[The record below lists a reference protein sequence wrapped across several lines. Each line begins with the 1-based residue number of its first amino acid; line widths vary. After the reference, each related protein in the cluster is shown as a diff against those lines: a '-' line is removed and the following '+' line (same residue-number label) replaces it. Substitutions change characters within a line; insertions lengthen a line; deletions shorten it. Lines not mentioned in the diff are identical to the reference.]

1 MKSIRMKTRQFS
13 SYIVAALAVFT
24 VLSALLSVQVHAAK
38 GDLVAEEA
46 EEKADILYLT
56 LGKARMLKLEGDVA
70 DIMLAD
76 PSVLDIVAVQADQLY
91 MVGNQVGDTNII
103 FLDDNGNTI
112 REMEVHVKVDLTVI
126 QDYIDRT
133 FPDEDV
139 RLSMLH
145 DQLILGGTVSTPDV
159 ANRVASIVGH
169 YYGDVM
175 DFGGTTPIDEML
187 YNMLEVKGE
196 QQVMLRVRILEVSRS
211 LLKEIGPESITI
223 SDDGGLIDD
232 DIVASFARNVAG
244 GDSGGVAKTGFGSLE
259 IFSSLGAFGPVDL
272 VFEAL
277 EEDGLATVLAEPNL
291 TAITGEQA
299 GFLAGGEFPV
309 PSGLDQNG
317 NVVIDFRSFG
327 VALNFMPRVLSEERI
342 LLQLNTEV
350 SSLNRAE
357 SVTISGLEIPGL
369 DIRRASTTVEIGSGS
384 SLMIAGLLQSDAVQG
399 LASLPGVMNTPVLG
413 DLITSDSFQRQET
426 ELVVIVTPFVVRPYA
441 AEAYAD
447 KTLPDGVP
455 NPLAQAFANNVERV
469 YGPRQADIWGRDERY
484 GYLLD

>member
-1 MKSIRMKTRQFS
+1 MKDVRMKTGRISLSIMAAMTVF
-13 SYIVAALAVFT
+13 VAVC
-24 VLSALLSVQVHAAK
+24 VLSMQVYAAK
-38 GDLVAEEA
+38 GDLVAEA
-46 EEKADILYLT
+46 QDEKKDIFYLT
-56 LGKARMLKLEGDVA
+56 LGKAKMLQLDSGVA
-70 DIMLAD
+70 DIMLAN
-76 PSVLDIVAVQADQLY
+76 PSILDIVAVQADQLY
-91 MVGNQVGDTNII
+91 MVGNSVGDTNVI

-112 REMEVHVKVDLTVI
+112 REMEVHVKIDLAVI

-139 RLSMLH
+139 KLTMLH
-145 DQLILGGTVSTPDV
+145 DQLILSGTVSTPDV

-169 YYGDVM
+169 YYGDVL
-175 DFGGTTPIDEML
+175 DFGGTTPVDEML
-187 YNMLEVKGE
+187 YNMLEVRGE
-196 QQVMLRVRILEVSRS
+196 QQVMLRVRILEVSRN
-211 LLKEIGPESITI
+211 LLKEIGPESITVA
-223 SDDGGLIDD
+223 DDGGLLGN
-232 DIVASFARNVAG
+232 DIVTDFARNVAG
-244 GDSGGVAKTGFGSLE
+244 GDSGGVSKPGFGAFE
-259 IFSSLGAFGPVDL
+259 IFSSFGAFGPISI

-291 TAITGEQA
+291 TAISGEQA

-327 VALNFMPRVLSEERI
+327 VALNFTPRVLSEERI
-342 LLQLNTEV
+342 LLQMNTEV

-384 SLMIAGLLQSDAVQG
+384 SLMIAGLLQSEAVQG
-399 LASLPGVMNTPVLG
+399 LASLPGVLDTPVIG
-413 DLITSDSFQRQET
+413 DLISSDNFTRQET

-441 AEAYAD
+441 AESYAD
-447 KTLPDGVP
+447 KSIPDTAP
-455 NPLAQAFANNVERV
+455 NPLAQAFAQNVERV
-469 YGPRQADIWGRDERY
+469 YGAREVDIWGRDERY